1 VFYPKEK
8 VDKYE
13 VNELLYGEVMF
24 TNLVVKS
31 VDVPL
36 QNMDDTVK
44 LIQRFIRDI
53 YKTRKLIPITAY
65 QIGSEISFVLAM
77 ERNKKEIA
85 GKQFFYLNHYKSAS
99 ELPAKQTSKAYIQNV
114 ITIDSQQGERHFIEV
129 VMGYESKKS
138 KASNTYVCTTQVWNI
153 PENSLVTHA
162 IFTDNQTTLYLIYDG
177 GLPTQQTPIPS
188 TSSKAKDKA
197 N

>member
-1 VFYPKEK
+1 VFYPKDK

-53 YKTRKLIPITAY
+53 YKTRKLIPITTY
-65 QIGSEISFVLAM
+65 QIGSEISFVMAM
-77 ERNKKEIA
+77 ERPKKEIA

-99 ELPAKQTSKAYIQNV
+99 ELPAKQTS
-114 ITIDSQQGERHFIEV
+114 
-129 VMGYESKKS
+129 
-138 KASNTYVCTTQVWNI
+138 
-153 PENSLVTHA
+153 
-162 IFTDNQTTLYLIYDG
+162 
-177 GLPTQQTPIPS
+177 
-188 TSSKAKDKA
+188 
-197 N
+197 